1 MAELTQNER
10 DSMVAEIF
18 QRTGVP
24 LSKDDPLF
32 AMAELLSMAQDRQHE
47 QLRATANHATAAL
60 EAVERR
66 LQERAASLGDLVD
79 AYVQSRIESAN
90 NSIDAE
96 TRRLTLLAEE
106 TLTKHTQSIRDE
118 IAETLG
124 QQIQKICVTPIRD
137 ALDVI
142 PQRSWMD
149 SLWTLTACLA
159 IGFAVGFIYFD
170 VTIRNSLEYQLNAV
184 TSKLQPVHAPSKK

>member
-1 MAELTQNER
+1 MIAE
-10 DSMVAEIF
+10 VF

-32 AMAELLSMAQDRQHE
+32 AMAELLSMAQERQQE
-47 QLRATANHATAAL
+47 KLRETANHATAAL

-66 LQERAASLGDLVD
+66 IQERTTALGSLVD
-79 AYVQSRIESAN
+79 AYVQSRVEAAN
-90 NSIDAE
+90 TVIDAE
-96 TRRLTLLAEE
+96 TRRLTLLAED
-106 TLTKHTQSIRDE
+106 TLTTHTQRLMDE
-118 IAETLG
+118 IAESLG

-137 ALDVI
+137 ALDII

-149 SLWTLTACLA
+149 SLWTLAACLA

-170 VTIRNSLEYQLNAV
+170 VTIRNSLEYQLMRV
-184 TSKLQPVHAPSKK
+184 TNLLPPVHAPSKK